1 MNACSCRGSEV
12 RHSVSVGAGQQALSH
27 PRCPARSVPLA
38 REREMGG
45 EGDRRDRR
53 GRVRGRTRLPGP
65 NGRGDRAVRGR
76 CWLRVCPARLPF
88 AGWPPASSSP
98 GSRALYPR
106 HPLRPLRP
114 TLVAGPLL
122 PPPHFGAR
130 TPVPTPS
137 PRTSR
142 SPCHGPTSWRVSP
155 IGERGLGGDGQGT
168 GVRTPKTYCSPHT
181 PAWGPPPVE
190 WGVWAPGPAAPI
202 PGSAAIAPG
211 PRGERSSRVPTV

>member
-1 MNACSCRGSEV
+1 MSGLRGATFGV
-12 RHSVSVGAGQQALSH
+12 RGGGAASSVSPEVPCPLCTPRPGAGDGWGRRPERQEGAGSWSD
-27 PRCPARSVPLA
+27 PAARPEWSGGPCSTGEVPV
-38 REREMGG
+38 
-45 EGDRRDRR
+45 EG
-53 GRVRGRTRLPGP
+53 VR
-65 NGRGDRAVRGR
+65 
-76 CWLRVCPARLPF
+76 PARLPF